1 MKFQYSRTVANGD
14 LYICP
19 CCGEEIFLPDEDSPF
34 NVYCDCCGTEFF
46 EEDDAGIELLFKR
59 RNTYDQ

>member
-46 EEDDAGIELLFKR
+46 DEEEEEKWIK
-59 RNTYDQ
+59 